1 MVEKVLMEKK
11 VEVLVD
17 LEVFK
22 FKEYFLLKIIYI
34 CIIFIM

>member
-11 VEVLVD
+11 VEVLV
-17 LEVFK
+17 EVFK